1 MDVFNFKNIFS
12 TVINFGLGFYAGYSK
27 GGSDARRECVAV
39 INENLKIIT
48 ASIESDPYVVDSPN
62 ETLFHLCND
71 GNESYLKYSNLCSS
85 NNTFYCKLQDKPLV
99 DVSLPN
105 TLGITP
111 ESLEF

>member
-1 MDVFNFKNIFS
+1 MKIPTDLAEKMDQQHN
-12 TVINFGLGFYAGYSK
+12 
-27 GGSDARRECVAV
+27 ARIAA
-39 INENLKIIT
+39 I
-48 ASIESDPYVVDSPN
+48 IESDPYVDSPN
-62 ETLFHLCND
+62 DTLFHLCND